1 QIAVTNPQFG
11 HYQIALDEK
20 NAVNRDFLLEFKPL
34 QKEQAQAAYFTE
46 QLENGERYGL
56 LMLMPPGDHFTQ
68 TQRLPREMVFVVD

>member
-1 QIAVTNPQFG
+1 SLTINIDVGLELVDIESKYHQIAVTNPQFG

-56 LMLMPPGDHFTQ
+56 LMLM
-68 TQRLPREMVFVVD
+68 